1 MGRVIEVNATTAKV
15 ELLTSKN
22 VNSNHFPVRVTS
34 ANGESFGL
42 LKNYDNKTNALI
54 VSQLTG
60 DATLKEGDTFRL
72 LAGGNSQPICGRT
85 VIKVKPE

>member
-1 MGRVIEVNATTAKV
+1 MTALKRAWRSWRKRVSGRVIEVNATTAKV

-42 LKNYDNKTNALI
+42 LKITTI
-54 VSQLTG
+54 
-60 DATLKEGDTFRL
+60 R
-72 LAGGNSQPICGRT
+72 RMH
-85 VIKVKPE
+85 